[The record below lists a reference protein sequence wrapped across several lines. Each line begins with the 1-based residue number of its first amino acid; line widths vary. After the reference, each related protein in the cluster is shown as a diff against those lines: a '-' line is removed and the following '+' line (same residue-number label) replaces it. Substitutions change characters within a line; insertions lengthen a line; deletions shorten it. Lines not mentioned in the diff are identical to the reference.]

1 VLPVEGAVM
10 TAVTSTRPVGVDEL
24 KRAYRAVQ
32 AGSFRRGH
40 HPTRPSPQWSPSGPV
55 LAVLGACPGSGA
67 STLALAL
74 GTAAGSARVVECA
87 NPSAAGLTAAATAEL
102 GRDPGGWVR
111 GTRGAV
117 LIERPADTLG
127 GPHEVPHPSPGDDD
141 ALVVVDVAWELGT
154 VLAGHGWLTDLL
166 EDPGPVVVTA
176 PATVP
181 GLRRLDTA
189 LAMLEH
195 AHPVVALMGPRRRTL
210 PRPVT
215 STLTALCRTHDLT
228 GRLVHVPPD
237 TRLRTRGVDSTP
249 LPPALLRAA
258 TELLTLTD
266 LTRRDHTS

>member
-1 VLPVEGAVM
+1 M

-32 AGSFRRGH
+32 AGTFRRGH
-40 HPTRPSPQWSPSGPV
+40 HPTRPSPRWSPSGPV
-55 LAVLGACPGSGA
+55 LAVVGACAGSGA
-67 STLALAL
+67 STMSLAL
-74 GTAAGSARVVECA
+74 GTAAGTAIVVECA
-87 NPSAAGLTAAATAEL
+87 SPTAAGLTAAATAEL

-117 LIERPADTLG
+117 LLERPADSLG
-127 GPHEVPHPSPGDDD
+127 GPHEVPYPSPGDDD

-181 GLRRLDTA
+181 GLRRLDAA
-189 LAMLEH
+189 LGMLEH
-195 AHPVVALMGPRRRTL
+195 AHPVVALVGSRRRGL
-210 PRPVT
+210 PRPLT
-215 STLTALCRTHDLT
+215 SAVTALCRTQDLT
-228 GRLVHVPPD
+228 GRVVHVPVD
-237 TRLRTRGVDSTP
+237 TRLRTRGVNSAP
-249 LPPALLRAA
+249 LPSALLRAA

>member
-1 VLPVEGAVM
+1 M

-32 AGSFRRGH
+32 AGTFRRGH
-40 HPTRPSPQWSPSGPV
+40 HPNVRSPRWSPTGPV
-55 LAVLGACPGSGA
+55 LAVVGACSGSGA

-74 GTAAGSARVVECA
+74 GTAAETARVVECST
-87 NPSAAGLTAAATAEL
+87 PTAAGLTAAATAEL

-111 GTRGAV
+111 GTRDAV

-127 GPHEVPHPSPGDDD
+127 GPHEVPHPSPGGDD
-141 ALVVVDVAWELGT
+141 ALVVVDVAWELGS

-166 EDPGPVVVTA
+166 EDPGPAVVTS

-189 LAMLEH
+189 LAMLDP
-195 AHPVVALMGPRRRTL
+195 AHPVVALVGPRRRAL

-215 STLTALCRTHDLT
+215 SALAALSRTHGLN
-228 GRLVHVPPD
+228 GRVVHVPVD
-237 TRLRTRGVDSTP
+237 TRLRTRGVDSAP
-249 LPPALLRAA
+249 LPSALLRAA

-266 LTRRDHTS
+266 LTRRDHAS

>member
-1 VLPVEGAVM
+1 M

-32 AGSFRRGH
+32 AGTFRRGH
-40 HPTRPSPQWSPSGPV
+40 HPTRPSPRWSPTGPV
-55 LAVLGACPGSGA
+55 LAVVGACSGSGA

-87 NPSAAGLTAAATAEL
+87 NPTAAGLTAAATAEL

-111 GTRGAV
+111 GTRDAV
-117 LIERPADTLG
+117 LIERPADSLG
-127 GPHEVPHPSPGDDD
+127 GPLEVPYPSPGDDD
-141 ALVVVDVAWELGT
+141 ALVVVDVAWGLGT

-181 GLRRLDTA
+181 GLRRLDAA
-189 LAMLEH
+189 LGMLEH
-195 AHPVVALMGPRRRTL
+195 AHPVVALVGPRRRAL

-215 STLTALCRTHDLT
+215 SALTALCRIHDVT
-228 GRLVHVPPD
+228 ERLVHVPAD

-266 LTRRDHTS
+266 LTRRDHTP

>member
-1 VLPVEGAVM
+1 M

-32 AGSFRRGH
+32 AGTFRRGH
-40 HPTRPSPQWSPSGPV
+40 HSTHPSPRWSPSGPV
-55 LAVLGACPGSGA
+55 LAVVGSCAGSGA

-87 NPSAAGLTAAATAEL
+87 SPTAAGLSAAATAEL

-111 GTRGAV
+111 GTRDTV

-127 GPHEVPHPSPGDDD
+127 GAHEVPHPSPSDDD

-166 EDPGPVVVTA
+166 EDPGPVVVAA
-176 PATVP
+176 PATIP
-181 GLRRLDTA
+181 GLRRLDAA
-189 LAMLEH
+189 LGMLDH
-195 AHPVVALMGPRRRTL
+195 AHPVVALIGPRRRGL
-210 PRPVT
+210 PRPV
-215 STLTALCRTHDLT
+215 SSALTALCRAHDLT
-228 GRLVHVPPD
+228 GRIVYVPAD
-237 TRLRTRGVDSTP
+237 TRLRTHGVDSTP

-258 TELLTLTD
+258 TELLDLTD

>member
-1 VLPVEGAVM
+1 M

-32 AGSFRRGH
+32 AGTFRRGH
-40 HPTRPSPQWSPSGPV
+40 HSTRPSPRWSATGPV
-55 LAVLGACPGSGA
+55 LTVVGSCAGSGA

-74 GTAAGSARVVECA
+74 ATAAGTARVLECST
-87 NPSAAGLTAAATAEL
+87 PTAAGLTAAATAEL
-102 GRDPGGWVR
+102 GRDPVGWVR
-111 GTRGAV
+111 GTRGTV
-117 LIERPADTLG
+117 LLERPADTLG
-127 GPHEVPHPSPGDDD
+127 GPHEVPHPRPGDDSV
-141 ALVVVDVAWELGT
+141 LVVIDVAWELGT

-166 EDPGPVVVTA
+166 EGPGPVVVTA

-189 LAMLEH
+189 LGMLTH
-195 AHPVVALMGPRRRTL
+195 AHPVVALVGPRRRTL

-215 STLTALCRTHDLT
+215 SALAALCRTHDLT
-228 GRLVHVPPD
+228 GRVVHVPAD

-249 LPPALLRAA
+249 LPSSLLRAA
-258 TELLTLTD
+258 TELLALTD

>member
-1 VLPVEGAVM
+1 M
-10 TAVTSTRPVGVDEL
+10 TVVTSTRPVGVDEL

-32 AGSFRRGH
+32 AGTFRRGH
-40 HPTRPSPQWSPSGPV
+40 HPTRPSPRWSPSGPV
-55 LAVLGACPGSGA
+55 LAVVGACAGSGA

-74 GTAAGSARVVECA
+74 GTAVGSARVVECA
-87 NPSAAGLTAAATAEL
+87 NPTAAGLTAAATAEL

-111 GTRGAV
+111 GTRNAV
-117 LIERPADTLG
+117 LIERPADSLG
-127 GPHEVPHPSPGDDD
+127 GPHEVPHPSPGGDD

-195 AHPVVALMGPRRRTL
+195 AHPVVALMGPRSRAL

-237 TRLRTRGVDSTP
+237 TRLRTRGVDSTS

>member
-1 VLPVEGAVM
+1 M

-40 HPTRPSPQWSPSGPV
+40 HPNIRSPRWSPTGPV
-55 LAVLGACPGSGA
+55 LAVVGACAGSGA
-67 STLALAL
+67 STLTLAL
-74 GTAAGSARVVECA
+74 GTAAGSARVLECA
-87 NPSAAGLTAAATAEL
+87 SPTAAGLTAAATAEL

-111 GTRGAV
+111 GTRDAV
-117 LIERPADTLG
+117 LLERPADSLG
-127 GPHEVPHPSPGDDD
+127 GPHEVPHPRPGGDD

-166 EDPGPVVVTA
+166 DGPGPVVVTA

-189 LAMLEH
+189 LGMLNH
-195 AHPVVALMGPRRRTL
+195 AHPVVALMGPRRRAL

-215 STLTALCRTHDLT
+215 SALAALSRTHDLT
-228 GRLVHVPPD
+228 GRVIHVPAD
-237 TRLRTRGVDSTP
+237 TRLRTRGVDSNP

-258 TELLTLTD
+258 IELLTLTD

>member
-1 VLPVEGAVM
+1 M
-10 TAVTSTRPVGVDEL
+10 TAVTTTRPVGVDEL

-32 AGSFRRGH
+32 AGTFRRGH
-40 HPTRPSPQWSPSGPV
+40 HPTRPSPRWSPTGPA
-55 LAVLGACPGSGA
+55 LAVVGACAGSGA

-87 NPSAAGLTAAATAEL
+87 SPTAAGLTAAATAEL
-102 GRDPGGWVR
+102 GRVPGGWVR

-117 LIERPADTLG
+117 LLERPGDILG
-127 GPHEVPHPSPGDDD
+127 GPHEVPYPRPGDD
-141 ALVVVDVAWELGT
+141 APLVVVDVAWELGM

-166 EDPGPVVVTA
+166 EGPGPVVVTA

-181 GLRRLDTA
+181 GLRRLDAA
-189 LAMLEH
+189 LVTLNH
-195 AHPVVALMGPRRRTL
+195 AHPVVAIIGSRRRTL
-210 PRPVT
+210 ARPV
-215 STLTALCRTHDLT
+215 SSAMTALCRTHDLT
-228 GRLVHVPPD
+228 GRVVRVPAD

>member
-1 VLPVEGAVM
+1 M

-32 AGSFRRGH
+32 AGTFRRGYQ
-40 HPTRPSPQWSPSGPV
+40 PNVRSPRWSPTGPV
-55 LAVLGACPGSGA
+55 LAVVGACSGSGA

-74 GTAAGSARVVECA
+74 GTAAETARVVECA
-87 NPSAAGLTAAATAEL
+87 SPTAAGLTAAATAEL

-111 GTRGAV
+111 GTRDAV
-117 LIERPADTLG
+117 LIERPADSLG
-127 GPHEVPHPSPGDDD
+127 GPHEVPHPSPGGDD

-166 EDPGPVVVTA
+166 ENPGPVVITA

-181 GLRRLDTA
+181 GLRRLDAA

-195 AHPVVALMGPRRRTL
+195 AHPVVALVGPRRRAL

-215 STLTALCRTHDLT
+215 SALTALSRTHDLT
-228 GRLVHVPPD
+228 GRLVHVPAD
-237 TRLRTRGVDSTP
+237 ARLRTRGVDSTP

>member
-1 VLPVEGAVM
+1 M

-32 AGSFRRGH
+32 AGTFRRGH
-40 HPTRPSPQWSPSGPV
+40 HPNVRSPRWSPTGPV
-55 LAVLGACPGSGA
+55 LAVVGACSGSGA

-74 GTAAGSARVVECA
+74 GTAAETARVVECST
-87 NPSAAGLTAAATAEL
+87 PTAAGLTAAATAEL

-111 GTRGAV
+111 GTRDAV

-127 GPHEVPHPSPGDDD
+127 GPHEVPHPSPGGDD
-141 ALVVVDVAWELGT
+141 ALTVVDLAWELGM

-166 EDPGPVVVTA
+166 EDPGSVVVTA

-189 LAMLEH
+189 LGLLEH
-195 AHPVVALMGPRRRTL
+195 THPVVALVGPRRGTL
-210 PRPVT
+210 PRPVA
-215 STLTALCRTHDLT
+215 SARAALCRTHGLA
-228 GRLVHVPPD
+228 GRVIDVPAD
-237 TRLRTRGVDSTP
+237 ARLRTHGVDSTP

>member
-1 VLPVEGAVM
+1 M
-10 TAVTSTRPVGVDEL
+10 IAVTSTRPVGVDEL
-24 KRAYRAVQ
+24 KRAYRAMQ
-32 AGSFRRGH
+32 AGTFRRGH
-40 HPTRPSPQWSPSGPV
+40 HPTRPSPQWSPTGPV
-55 LAVLGACPGSGA
+55 LTVVGSCAGSGA

-74 GTAAGSARVVECA
+74 GTAAGAARVLECST
-87 NPSAAGLTAAATAEL
+87 PTAAGLTAAATAEL
-102 GRDPGGWVR
+102 GRDPVGWVR
-111 GTRGAV
+111 GTRGTV
-117 LIERPADTLG
+117 LLERPADTLG
-127 GPHEVPHPSPGDDD
+127 GPHEVPHPSPSDDD
-141 ALVVVDVAWELGT
+141 ALVVIDVSWELGT

-181 GLRRLDTA
+181 GLRRLDAA
-189 LAMLEH
+189 LGMLEH
-195 AHPVVALMGPRRRTL
+195 AHPVVALLGPRRRAL

-215 STLTALCRTHDLT
+215 SALTALCRTHVLT
-228 GRLVHVPPD
+228 GRVVHVPAD

>member
-1 VLPVEGAVM
+1 MPSQ
-10 TAVTSTRPVGVDEL
+10 VT
-24 KRAYRAVQ
+24 
-32 AGSFRRGH
+32 
-40 HPTRPSPQWSPSGPV
+40 
-55 LAVLGACPGSGA
+55 
-67 STLALAL
+67 
-74 GTAAGSARVVECA
+74 
-87 NPSAAGLTAAATAEL
+87 AAGLTAAATAEL

-111 GTRGAV
+111 GTRDAV
-117 LIERPADTLG
+117 LIERPADSLG
-127 GPHEVPHPSPGDDD
+127 GPHEVPHPRPRGDD

-189 LAMLEH
+189 LAMLAH
-195 AHPVVALMGPRRRTL
+195 AHPVVALLGPRRRAL

-215 STLTALCRTHDLT
+215 SALTALCRTHDLA
-228 GRLVHVPPD
+228 GRLVHVPAD

>member
-1 VLPVEGAVM
+1 M
-10 TAVTSTRPVGVDEL
+10 TAVTGTRPVGVDEL

-32 AGSFRRGH
+32 AGTFRRSH
-40 HPTRPSPQWSPSGPV
+40 QSIRPSPRWSPAGPV
-55 LAVLGACPGSGA
+55 LAVVGACSGSGA

-74 GTAAGSARVVECA
+74 GTAAGTARVIECA
-87 NPSAAGLTAAATAEL
+87 SPTAAGLTAAATAEL

-111 GTRGAV
+111 GTRNAV

-127 GPHEVPHPSPGDDD
+127 GPHEVPHPSPGGDPT
-141 ALVVVDVAWELGT
+141 LVVVDVAWELGT

-166 EDPGPVVVTA
+166 EDPGPVVVTT

-181 GLRRLDTA
+181 GLRRLDAA
-189 LAMLEH
+189 LGMLEH
-195 AHPVVALMGPRRRTL
+195 AHPVVALVGPRRRAL

-215 STLTALCRTHDLT
+215 SALTALCRIHDLA
-228 GRLVHVPPD
+228 GRVVDVPAD
-237 TRLRTRGVDSTP
+237 ARLRSRGVDSTP

-258 TELLTLTD
+258 SELLALTD

>member
-1 VLPVEGAVM
+1 M

-32 AGSFRRGH
+32 AGTFRRGH
-40 HPTRPSPQWSPSGPV
+40 HPNVRSLWWSPTTPV
-55 LAVLGACPGSGA
+55 LAVVGACAGSGA

-74 GTAAGSARVVECA
+74 GTAAGSARVLECA
-87 NPSAAGLTAAATAEL
+87 SPTAAGLTAAATAEL
-102 GRDPGGWVR
+102 GRDPAGWVR
-111 GTRGAV
+111 GTRDAV

-127 GPHEVPHPSPGDDD
+127 GPHEVPHPCPSGDPT
-141 ALVVVDVAWELGT
+141 LVVVDVAWELGT

-166 EDPGPVVVTA
+166 DGPGPVVVTA

-189 LAMLEH
+189 LGMLNH
-195 AHPVVALMGPRRRTL
+195 AHPVVALMGPRRRAL

-215 STLTALCRTHDLT
+215 SALAALSRTHDLT
-228 GRLVHVPPD
+228 GRVIHVPAD
-237 TRLRTRGVDSTP
+237 TRLRTRGVDSNP

-258 TELLTLTD
+258 IELLTLTD